1 MKIWIFKINSVALRS
16 IHRRFTIG
24 CSSSSGKIISII
36 LIAIIISCK
45 SQGNQSKEID
55 SVVTDTEIA
64 DEASAFPKY
73 LNSVKGHKEEEV
85 IVGNFTGLGIDTV
98 YVVEEKIDSIYDML
112 DGYKFYAK
120 SNNPA
125 LHKIELFGCGYATP
139 MLVYEGDVDGDGKDE
154 WGYLQ
159 TWLNS
164 QWRQYRI
171 YNYDSKRK
179 KWRHL
184 YYDIDMDGEQLLSTP
199 EYVRAS
205 GVDIVENGP
214 KPGLI
219 KINYGTWGAKRD
231 LRDTI
236 VKPTYTPISEEAL

>member
-1 MKIWIFKINSVALRS
+1 MRQ
-16 IHRRFTIG
+16 
-24 CSSSSGKIISII
+24 IIRII
-36 LIAIIISCK
+36 LMAVLISCQN
-45 SQGNQSKEID
+45 QGGHSNVANTVMSSIE
-55 SVVTDTEIA
+55 TL
-64 DEASAFPKY
+64 DEANELPEY
-73 LNSVKGHKEEEV
+73 LNSVKGHKEERA
-85 IVGNFTGLGIDTV
+85 IVGNFTGFGIDTI

-112 DGYKFYAK
+112 DEYKFYAK

-125 LHKIELFGCGYATP
+125 LPKIELFGCGYATP
-139 MLVYEGDVDGDGKDE
+139 KLVYEGDVDGDGKDE

-179 KWRHL
+179 EWRHL
-184 YYDIDMDGEQLLSTP
+184 YYDTDTDGEQLLSTP
-199 EYVRAS
+199 EYVRES